1 MAASPTILQ
10 IGNFRLQPR
19 PEPERVATGVTE
31 IDALTGGLPRGSLTE
46 IYGAA
51 SSGRTSLLLSI
62 MAQATAREEF
72 CALVDTDDAFDPQSA
87 AAVGVELE
95 RVLWVRCG
103 GNAEH
108 ALKAADL
115 LIQSGGFGLIVMDLG
130 DTPPHTAGR
139 ISLTSWFRLRRGVEH
154 TPTALV
160 VMEQQPN
167 AKSCAA
173 LALQM
178 RRGGAGWRGKL
189 FHSAKYEAT
198 MIRPAGKSVCFT
210 MGR

>member
-1 MAASPTILQ
+1 
-10 IGNFRLQPR
+10 
-19 PEPERVATGVTE
+19 
-31 IDALTGGLPRGSLTE
+31 
-46 IYGAA
+46 
-51 SSGRTSLLLSI
+51 
-62 MAQATAREEF
+62 
-72 CALVDTDDAFDPQSA
+72 
-87 AAVGVELE
+87 
-95 RVLWVRCG
+95 VLWVRCG

>member
-1 MAASPTILQ
+1 MPAPPAILK
-10 IGNFRLQPR
+10 IAEFRLPPR

-51 SSGRTSLLLSI
+51 TSGRTSLLLSI

-72 CALVDTDDAFDPQSA
+72 CALIDTGDAFDPQSA
-87 AAVGVELE
+87 AAAGVALD
-95 RVLWVRCG
+95 RLLWVRCG

-115 LIQSGGFGLIVMDLG
+115 LVHSGGFGLIVMDLG
-130 DTPPHTAGR
+130 DTPPHTAAR

-160 VMEQQPN
+160 IIERQPN
-167 AKSCAA
+167 AKSSAS
-173 LALQM
+173 LAIQM
-178 RRGGAGWRGKL
+178 RRAEVRWRGKL
-189 FHSAKYEAT
+189 FRSAKYGAT
-198 MIRPAGKSVCFT
+198 LLRPAGQAVCFT
-210 MGR
+210 MDR